1 MGKFEKYANK
11 KLKFRIDDTDLEI
24 DFRVRDRIELAS
36 IHEVKKQEDQY
47 VRLIEFCTKL
57 LKRSYPNEP
66 EGEFDGF
73 LTTNMEKFL
82 EEIMVGANLA
92 TRDMFKRKEAGEFRK
107 EADKGGVPAEA
118 NAKPE

>member
-11 KLKFRIDDTDLEI
+11 KLKFTIDGTDLEI

-36 IHEVKKQEDQY
+36 IHEVKKQEEQY
-47 VRLIEFCTKL
+47 ARLITFCTEL
-57 LKRSYPNEP
+57 LKRSYPTEP
-66 EGEFDGF
+66 VEIFDGF

-92 TRDMFKRKEAGEFRK
+92 TREMFKRQGGEFRK
-107 EADKGGVPAEA
+107 ENDKGGIPAEV